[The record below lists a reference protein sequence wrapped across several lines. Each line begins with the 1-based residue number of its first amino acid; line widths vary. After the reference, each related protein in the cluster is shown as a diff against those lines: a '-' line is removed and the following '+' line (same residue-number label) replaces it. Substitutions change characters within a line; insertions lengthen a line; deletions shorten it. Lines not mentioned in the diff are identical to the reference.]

1 MNIIV
6 FFLTILYNLFLIIGT
21 AYLVNSGWSMWTFV
35 LTALFL
41 ISARYE
47 RS

>member
-1 MNIIV
+1 MFIAI
-6 FFLTILYNLFLIIGT
+6 LIMLYNLFLIVGT
-21 AYLVNSGWSMWTFV
+21 VYLVNSGWSMWTFL

-41 ISARYE
+41 ISVRYE